1 MPIDEGQVGRDQGQG
16 YALGRGGGSA
26 APKGSGWR
34 VILVGRTGLDQVLR
48 RVGGVEL
55 IRTRDSFDA
64 IGELSDPIDDAS
76 PARAA
81 VLVSEEAEPSGE
93 ELGDFISAL
102 RMVDAG
108 VKIIRVG
115 EGHSMYDGVVDA
127 GASAAQVMEVIEGAV
142 AMPVIE
148 VVVGERDEDEV
159 ESGDESALDA
169 PGFDEHD
176 VENTEQALEESEAIV
191 DEEAVDD
198 GAGVSGSAEAVVAA
212 QEAGEQIDAANAR
225 EVTKL
230 HQQVMADV
238 GVGIDEGG
246 SSGLG
251 DAQYHHSTDEAV
263 IRAMGEGRSIV
274 EAAVRLIGQRIGRDD
289 LEFTTKAVEHGV
301 AVHSGG
307 RVLGSLVSKDL
318 SWMHRA
324 GGRVL
329 KEHAAWLG
337 SWLRL
342 EQQQRALRL
351 AAFTDELTGAWNR
364 RYFSRFLDA
373 AIDQARSARRT
384 LTLLYFDIDDF
395 KGYNDRH
402 GHAAGD
408 EILVETVRLLE
419 SVIRPGDKVCRIG
432 GDEFVVIFYEPK
444 GPRDPGSL
452 PPESIYQL
460 ATRFQKQI
468 CEHRF
473 PKLGD
478 EACGTLTIS
487 GGLASF
493 PWDGSDGETLLS
505 IADDLALQSK
515 RSGKNVITLGRGA
528 EGECGVDGDR
538 G

>member
-1 MPIDEGQVGRDQGQG
+1 MPIDDGQVGHKHGQS
-16 YALGRGGGSA
+16 YELGRGGDTP
-26 APKGSGWR
+26 APLGGKGSGWR

-81 VLVSEEAEPSGE
+81 VLVAPDAEPSGE
-93 ELGDFISAL
+93 DLGQFLSAL

-108 VKIIRVG
+108 VKILRVG
-115 EGHSMYDGVVDA
+115 DGHSMYDGVVDA
-127 GASAAQVMEVIEGAV
+127 GATAAQVMSVIEGAV

-148 VVVGERDEDEV
+148 VMKSADVDGVDEAADVDDVVEDERVV
-159 ESGDESALDA
+159 EPSAQ
-169 PGFDEHD
+169 
-176 VENTEQALEESEAIV
+176 TV
-191 DEEAVDD
+191 DEVVIDQPALYEAKQDTEHGKVRGQAHDR
-198 GAGVSGSAEAVVAA
+198 E
-212 QEAGEQIDAANAR
+212 NAR

-238 GVGIDEGG
+238 GVGSDE
-246 SSGLG
+246 SFASGLA
-251 DAQYHHSTDEAV
+251 DHHPHHSTDEAV

-274 EAAVRLIGQRIGRDD
+274 EAAVKLIGQRIGRDD

-307 RVLGSLVSKDL
+307 RVLGSLVCSDL
-318 SWMHRA
+318 SWMHRVGA
-324 GGRVL
+324 RVL

-395 KGYNDRH
+395 KGYNDRY

-408 EILVETVRLLE
+408 EILMETVRLLE

-444 GPRDPGSL
+444 GPRDPGSS

-460 ATRFQKQI
+460 ATRFQQQI
-468 CEHRF
+468 CTHRF

-478 EACGTLTIS
+478 NACGTLTVS

-493 PWDGSDGETLLS
+493 PWDGADGDSLLS
-505 IADDLALQSK
+505 VADELALKSK

-528 EGECGVDGDR
+528 EGECGVDADQDSE
-538 G
+538 

>member
-1 MPIDEGQVGRDQGQG
+1 MPIDEGQVEHEHEHDHGQS
-16 YALGRGGGSA
+16 YELGRGGDTP
-26 APKGSGWR
+26 APLGAKGSGWR

-81 VLVSEEAEPSGE
+81 VLVAPDAEPNGE
-93 ELGDFISAL
+93 ELGQFLSAL

-108 VKIIRVG
+108 VKILRVG
-115 EGHSMYDGVVDA
+115 DGHSMYDGVVDA
-127 GASAAQVMEVIEGAV
+127 GASAAQVMSVIEGAV

-148 VVVGERDEDEV
+148 VVSTKQDHDV
-159 ESGDESALDA
+159 ESGDASVLDDFKRA
-169 PGFDEHD
+169 QED
-176 VENTEQALEESEAIV
+176 TEAIE
-191 DEEAVDD
+191 DEKIPDD
-198 GAGVSGSAEAVVAA
+198 GVRVFGSAQAVRTD
-212 QEAGEQIDAANAR
+212 QEARDQIDAENAR

-238 GVGIDEGG
+238 GAGSDESFVG
-246 SSGLG
+246 GLA
-251 DAQYHHSTDEAV
+251 DHHHSTDEAV

-274 EAAVRLIGQRIGRDD
+274 DSAVRLIGQRIGRDD

-307 RVLGSLVSKDL
+307 RVLGSLVCSDL
-318 SWMHRA
+318 SWMHRVGA
-324 GGRVL
+324 RVL

-373 AIDQARSARRT
+373 AIEQARSARRT

-395 KGYNDRH
+395 KGYNDRY

-444 GPRDPGSL
+444 GPRDPGSS

-468 CEHRF
+468 CTHRF

-478 EACGTLTIS
+478 NACGTLTVS

-493 PWDGSDGETLLS
+493 PWDGADGDSLLS
-505 IADDLALQSK
+505 VADELALKSK
-515 RSGKNVITLGRGA
+515 RSGKNAITLGRGA
-528 EGECGVDGDR
+528 EGECGVDPERD
-538 G
+538 